1 MPRCGHVAAL
11 WPGSAARYRAAGTRP
26 RVLGPDDPH
35 TLAARQGLAGLTGQV
50 GDPAAARDLLAA
62 VLPDLE
68 RVLGPDDRHTL
79 AGRL

>member
-1 MPRCGHVAAL
+1 
-11 WPGSAARYRAAGTRP
+11 
-26 RVLGPDDPH
+26 VLGPDDPH